1 MQYLFINNKN
11 LISKL
16 YFKKYKI
23 LKNQKH
29 MITTPI
35 FSTLSNEISF
45 TNTSFSFRLQ
55 ILISQQNLK
64 KTGHPIRRMIS
75 QATLISQKFYKRYFW
90 KVSNL
95 NTMLP
100 SSKLLHEESDST
112 NGTTIFKTPT
122 NTRISS
128 NESTMLPS
136 SRLLHEELSGPV
148 NGTTTPKTLTN
159 TRTST
164 NESTTLPSTTVDE
177 VVRNDDDPPPYS
189 PIAPPNHVG
198 WPFDFSGNRYS
209 AYNTTTYTAPLA
221 PFQTSLT
228 SPGFGF
234 HTERAEEHASIS
246 MPCRLFMFGSR
257 RSLFPHDGPTF
268 TDNISINKE
277 DNESTTRSEYTFIY
291 MCRFNLS
298 IVIILTKLKCI
309 IQTNSLCFKRNIL
322 WRLPNL
328 SEDEDVFQILKW
340 LFFI

>member
-1 MQYLFINNKN
+1 
-11 LISKL
+11 
-16 YFKKYKI
+16 
-23 LKNQKH
+23 
-29 MITTPI
+29 
-35 FSTLSNEISF
+35 
-45 TNTSFSFRLQ
+45 
-55 ILISQQNLK
+55 
-64 KTGHPIRRMIS
+64 
-75 QATLISQKFYKRYFW
+75 
-90 KVSNL
+90 
-95 NTMLP
+95 MLP

-122 NTRISS
+122 NTRIST

-136 SRLLHEELSGPV
+136 SRLLHEELSDPV
-148 NGTTTPKTLTN
+148 NGTTTPKILTN

-257 RSLFPHDGPTF
+257 RSLFPHDGPMF

-277 DNESTTRSEYTFIY
+277 DNERTRSEYTLCVSKIY
-291 MCRFNLS
+291 IYKTCHFNLS
-298 IVIILTKLKCI
+298 IVIILIKLCI
-309 IQTNSLCFKRNIL
+309 IQTNVSFV
-322 WRLPNL
+322 
-328 SEDEDVFQILKW
+328 VFQSGIFYDDYQIYLKMKMFSRSV
-340 LFFI
+340 LK